1 MDVHT
6 PGERSGA
13 SNLLGMPET
22 SFRGLSTR
30 TARSVRRSTCVLK
43 CVPAVAR
50 MLWAHR
56 DTAESSQG
64 KLLATSGP
72 CSHTRLVEARRKNRS
87 LGRYRDST
95 PPRALFDAHTQVHGL
110 L

>member
-1 MDVHT
+1 MDVDT
-6 PGERSGA
+6 LGGRSGA

-30 TARSVRRSTCVLK
+30 TARSVRRSTWVLK

-56 DTAESSQG
+56 DRAQLSQG
-64 KLLATSGP
+64 KPWATSVP
-72 CSHTRLVEARRKNRS
+72 HSHTRLGENHVPGQVQGLNSSQRS
-87 LGRYRDST
+87 PSL
-95 PPRALFDAHTQVHGL
+95 V
-110 L
+110 